1 MKIDDT
7 KIFKRSLFLLISQT
21 CTNMKSINEIFK
33 ALNQE
38 NAMDFTDCQGKTKS
52 NNNKNTKH

>member
-1 MKIDDT
+1 MIDDT
-7 KIFKRSLFLLISQT
+7 QEDQRSLFLLISQT
-21 CTNMKSINEIFK
+21 FTNKKSINEISK

-38 NAMDFTDCQGKTKS
+38 NAMNLIDCQGKTKS